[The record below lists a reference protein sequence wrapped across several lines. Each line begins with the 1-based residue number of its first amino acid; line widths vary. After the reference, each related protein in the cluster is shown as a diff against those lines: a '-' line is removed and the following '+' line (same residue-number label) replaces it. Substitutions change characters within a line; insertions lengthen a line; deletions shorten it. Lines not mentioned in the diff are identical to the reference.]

1 MTPSKSKKGFNLVG
15 EPEVTKKRRSPKNKR
30 KSVLGDDIDES
41 IGCFFLDSGAHS
53 LYNQALYDIDADGK
67 RVVVP
72 LHRRYEFF
80 ESDSFWEYVDKYCEF
95 VKEHQH
101 AIDYYANVDV
111 IHNPD
116 LSWKVLKYIEKQH
129 KLNPVPVIHMGTS
142 VDVLKKH
149 IDAGY
154 DYIGLG
160 GVALEGTRTS
170 YIDWADE
177 MFQFICDTPD
187 KTPRVKV
194 HGFAMTAYASLVR
207 YPWWSVDSTSWAKA
221 GGFGMVYFP
230 NPMTRRKAGVYQLVP
245 PLSDWKQ
252 LRRYTPW
259 SLSFSY
265 NAPAKS
271 RKYQSGLSLS
281 RLESRVLHE
290 WLEIIDV
297 PIGKVLVDPKTV
309 SSDNVDY
316 AVPTDDKS
324 QWGEMIEW
332 GVVSHHAA
340 RKIANLRFFERLVSE
355 LPDWPW
361 PFAVKGKISRGFGV
375 I

>member
-1 MTPSKSKKGFNLVG
+1 MTPSKSRKGFSLVG
-15 EPEVTKKRRSPKNKR
+15 EADTEKKRRSPKIKR
-30 KSVLGDDIDES
+30 QSVLGEDIDES

-53 LYNQALYDIDADGK
+53 LYNQALYEIDADGK

-72 LHRRYEFF
+72 LHRRYDFF
-80 ESDSFWEYVDKYCEF
+80 ETAEFWQYVDAYCEF
-95 VKEHQH
+95 VKENAH

-111 IHNPD
+111 IHNPK
-116 LSWKVLKYIEKQH
+116 LSWKVLKYMETQH
-129 KLNPVPVIHMGTS
+129 GLSPVPVIHMGTS
-142 VDVLKKH
+142 VKVLKKH
-149 IDAGY
+149 LDAGY
-154 DYIGLG
+154 SYVGLG

-170 YIDWADE
+170 YINWADE

-187 KTPRVKV
+187 RTPRVKV

-230 NPMTRRKAGVYQLVP
+230 NPKTRRKAYDYQLVP
-245 PLSDWKQ
+245 PLGDWQ
-252 LRRYTPW
+252 SLSRYVPW
-259 SLSFSY
+259 SMSCSY

-271 RKYQSGLSLS
+271 RKYQSVLSLS

-290 WLEIIDV
+290 WLEMVDV

-309 SSDNVDY
+309 SSDNADY

-340 RKIANLRFFERLVSE
+340 RKIANLRFFEKLVAA

-361 PFAVKGKISRGFGV
+361 PFIARGRTDRGFGL